1 MKLLV
6 SFLVALGAI
15 ALLFWWG
22 GVDFGDVWGAVRGIN
37 PWLFALVLVIQAT
50 IHLFRGLRLRGLI
63 HAMGESPPPVRGLVS
78 SSAAWILDSQVLPG
92 RIGEAT
98 LVLHLKRVGVDPEH
112 GVVGLLL
119 SRLLD
124 LFTLSCVLCASSLA
138 LGLMGTH
145 QGEPYLAT
153 LGAAMFGVSL
163 FLAVSIFQGGTFV
176 GWGRGLLR
184 RLGVARWGVGTKVL
198 DFGGKVEDALHSVPR
213 AALFR
218 AAGWSL
224 LVTAAIIAAY
234 IVLGT
239 GVGLPQLTPLEFF
252 FGASF
257 AILGSLLPISG
268 FLGIGAF
275 DMAWAFGFAAMGVP
289 QETAVATGFA
299 FHALYLVSIAFHGAW
314 GHALLSSTVASMR
327 VHSDLE
333 STSAP

>member
-6 SFLVALGAI
+6 SFLIALGAI
-15 ALLFWWG
+15 VLLFWWG
-22 GVDFGDVWGAVRGIN
+22 GIEFGDVWGAVRGIN
-37 PWLFALVLVIQAT
+37 PWIFGLVLVIQAT

-63 HAMGESPPPVRGLVS
+63 HSMGEAPPPIRGLAS

-124 LFTLSCVLCASSLA
+124 LFTLSSVLCLSSLI
-138 LGLMGTH
+138 LGLMG
-145 QGEPYLAT
+145 GRANAPYLLP
-153 LGAAMFGVSL
+153 LGAAMLGVSL
-163 FLAVSIFQGGTFV
+163 FLAISIFQGGTFV

-184 RLGVARWGVGTKVL
+184 RLGFARLIVGAKAL
-198 DFGGKVEDALHSVPR
+198 SFGGKVEDALHSVPR
-213 AALFR
+213 AALYR

-224 LVTAAIIAAY
+224 CVTAAIIAAY

-239 GVGLPQLTPLEFF
+239 GVGLPELTPLEFF

-327 VHSDLE
+327 AKPEIE
-333 STSAP
+333 SKTAP